1 MTDHRDAPSASTGKQ
16 DSPIAGDAAQRP
28 PMTSEE
34 MLDRV
39 KKATGR
45 FTPLGELRK
54 QLPTAR
60 RDQGPGERRPHA
72 TRGAGIQ
79 PRGAGVTAARG
90 DIAPLTE
97 RQRELLIDQAIL
109 MLEELYAHLPLKR
122 ALHATDPIQRLRLL
136 RLRHEGLDEREFQSA
151 MIDIFVGLRD
161 LHTNYILPSAYH
173 PKYAVLPF
181 RVEEYYETEQRKY
194 LVSAVSPVNTDPNL
208 SRPGQSVIQN
218 YVTVTVTYQWV
229 PELILVGPII
239 LTSTST
245 VAMSY

>member
-1 MTDHRDAPSASTGKQ
+1 MSAGPSATLR
-16 DSPIAGDAAQRP
+16 AG
-28 PMTSEE
+28 
-34 MLDRV
+34 V
-39 KKATGR
+39 
-45 FTPLGELRK
+45 
-54 QLPTAR
+54 
-60 RDQGPGERRPHA
+60 
-72 TRGAGIQ
+72 Q
-79 PRGAGVTAARG
+79 PRGAGAGAAARG

-136 RLRHEGLDEREFQSA
+136 RLRHEALDEREFQSA

-181 RVEEYYETEQRKY
+181 RVEEYYENEQRKY

-208 SRPGQSVIQN
+208 TQASRSRTG
-218 YVTVTVTYQWV
+218 TACR
-229 PELILVGPII
+229 
-239 LTSTST
+239 LTLPWRATPAAKPAATRRRDARAGSRH
-245 VAMSY
+245 